1 MSVAGKLEAL
11 DHACAGNV
19 DRSESSGDRDD
30 ISSNAG
36 SSPTSNPQPELK
48 LNGSRKASS
57 VDKPSALVAA
67 KKENARQ
74 GGTVCG
80 WVRTCRPGGTS

>member
-19 DRSESSGDRDD
+19 DRSESSGDSDD

-36 SSPTSNPQPELK
+36 SSPSSHPERE
-48 LNGSRKASS
+48 LNESRRASS
-57 VDKPSALVAA
+57 VEKPSALVAA
-67 KKENARQ
+67 KKEDARQ
-74 GGTVCG
+74 GGTVCE